1 MPTPPGKNTTSKHGF
16 IWNRE
21 QMQFCSLILLIFIN
35 TDLSCKQLTYRCPLM
50 ETNAT
55 DNQSWHHF
63 CSMTQKFWGMWR
75 IWVIFPKA
83 GGLNMGNQT
92 MLEVSDIVSLSPL
105 ATTTFFILKWILFFS
120 FFSLNHPS
128 SSDLIRASYCKS
140 VSCVRL
146 SVLWKWTW
154 WLGSSHHTTD

>member
-1 MPTPPGKNTTSKHGF
+1 
-16 IWNRE
+16 
-21 QMQFCSLILLIFIN
+21 MQFCSLILLIFIN

-50 ETNAT
+50 EMNTA

-63 CSMTQKFWGMWR
+63 CSMTQKSWGMWSV
-75 IWVIFPKA
+75 WVIFPKA

-92 MLEVSDIVSLSPL
+92 MLEVSDIVSLFPL
-105 ATTTFFILKWILFFS
+105 ATTTFFILTCDLLVLPTLPSLFAVNS
-120 FFSLNHPS
+120 FFLNHPS

-140 VSCVRL
+140 VSCVSCVRL

-154 WLGSSHHTTD
+154 GLGSSHHTTD

>member
-16 IWNRE
+16 IRNRE

-55 DNQSWHHF
+55 YNQSWHHF
-63 CSMTQKFWGMWR
+63 CSMMQKFWGMWR
-75 IWVIFPKA
+75 IWVIFQKA

-105 ATTTFFILKWILFFS
+105 ATTTFFILKWIIIFF
-120 FFSLNHPS
+120 
-128 SSDLIRASYCKS
+128 DLIRASYCKS
-140 VSCVRL
+140 GSCVRL